1 MVTRTG
7 KDIFILASISAAL
20 DEGGTIFKVYFLGQD
35 ISESKQ
41 LEATA
46 QRQAEE
52 LEQALLEARVEQEIA
67 KDREGEV
74 AALLEALDQ
83 ICLVTLIST
92 DKTITYINNKNVEV
106 LGDSKESIEGRN
118 HSDLDQLARENPDD
132 YNSMWNNLLQG
143 NMQRREFTLDVQG
156 KKVWIMENYI
166 PVHDTEGNINK
177 IINIG
182 IDITEFKD
190 FEQELM
196 QQIIDQR
203 KATK

>member
-1 MVTRTG
+1 M
-7 KDIFILASISAAL
+7 
-20 DEGGTIFKVYFLGQD
+20 
-35 ISESKQ
+35 
-41 LEATA
+41 EATA

-52 LEQALLEARVEQEIA
+52 LEQALLEAQVEQEIA

-118 HSDLDQLARENPDD
+118 HSELDQLARENPDD
-132 YNSMWNNLLQG
+132 YNAMWNNLLQG

-166 PVHDTEGNINK
+166 PVHETEGNINK